1 LYCIY
6 FGAAPALLVIYLVKT
21 KRDLM
26 EYKNIKVS
34 VEGKVGWIEYNR
46 PPRNAFN
53 WEMLREVPA
62 ALEAFLKDS
71 QIRVI
76 VFASAIE
83 KYFSTGADLRVFDG
97 IDTKSMGEW
106 VSICHDLVTQMRRA
120 KKPLLAAIHGIAI
133 GGGLEMVLHCDIR
146 FASADARLGQPEIS
160 IGFIPPV
167 GATQALVRLI
177 GRPRAIRYLYEGT
190 LVSSE
195 EALAMGL
202 VDLIYPP
209 EQLHEEVQ
217 TYANSLAQKPAQAL
231 AAIRRSITEGGAM
244 SFDEGLKLEYE
255 IAEKLAGTEDFSEG
269 IRAFLEKREPKW
281 D

>member
-1 LYCIY
+1 MNCQHIRTR
-6 FGAAPALLVIYLVKT
+6 IT
-21 KRDLM
+21 DR
-26 EYKNIKVS
+26 
-34 VEGKVGWIEYNR
+34 VGWIEYNK
-46 PPRNAFN
+46 PPINAFN

-62 ALEAFLKDS
+62 VLEEFLKDP

-76 VFASAIE
+76 VFASAID
-83 KYFSTGADLRVFDG
+83 KYFSAGADLRVFDG

-106 VSICHDLVTQMRRA
+106 VSICHDLVTQMRQA
-120 KKPLLAAIHGIAI
+120 KKPLLAAIHGIAT

-146 FASADARLGQPEIS
+146 FASADARLGQPEIN

-190 LVSSE
+190 LVSVE

-209 EQLHEEVQ
+209 EQLREEVQ
-217 TYANSLAQKPAQAL
+217 IYANSLAQKPAQAL
-231 AAIRRSITEGGAM
+231 AAIRRTITEGGAM
-244 SFDEGLKLEYE
+244 SFAEGLKLEYE
-255 IAEKLAGTEDFSEG
+255 IAEKLAGTKDFSEG